1 MGILWKEK
9 DVLGKTIIG
18 MELVPKVSFSC
29 YYPTDAAVNLR
40 CGTVH
45 PMSNAFKNKCM
56 SQPPYFLILTFV
68 KVCLI
73 QWTQA
78 IGTVKR
84 A

>member
-1 MGILWKEK
+1 MERKRCFRK
-9 DVLGKTIIG
+9 DNHRNGVGPQGLFL
-18 MELVPKVSFSC
+18 MLLP
-29 YYPTDAAVNLR
+29 YNAAVNLR